1 MVTDTGAVEA
11 ALDVAQKAW
20 PDTPRGSQA
29 IGRLME
35 MAANVLTESE
45 EAREAKVRALTQF
58 GSAFPDGYL
67 DDLREE
73 WNE

>member
-1 MVTDTGAVEA
+1 
-11 ALDVAQKAW
+11 
-20 PDTPRGSQA
+20 
-29 IGRLME
+29 ME